1 MFKIM
6 AFKSKKNRS
15 SEYQK
20 LESVKNILF
29 PPPTKKTDE
38 AGNKYHIDYS
48 LDWNLE
54 SALTD
59 LEMGHND
66 KVVQN
71 TIKTAITQLTKI
83 REILKPEDKVD
94 SDIQYFM
101 IDNLR
106 VLEDEEPIIE
116 AAEEPL

>member
-6 AFKSKKNRS
+6 AFKSKKNKS
-15 SEYQK
+15 TEYHK
-20 LESVKNILF
+20 LESIKSILF
-29 PPPTKKTDE
+29 PLPTKKTDD

-71 TIKTAITQLTKI
+71 TIKTAIMQLTKI
-83 REILKPEDKVD
+83 REILRPDDKVD
-94 SDIQYFM
+94 EDIKYFM

-106 VLEDEEPIIE
+106 VLEDEEPAIE
-116 AAEEPL
+116 AAEELL